1 MPRVP
6 ARFLAVTALCAL
18 QTSPAVA
25 QNMLNGDLTFELG
38 RNFDKSRNFKHIAT
52 SLGTTFD
59 SGFGLQL
66 DMSIG
71 KYEAVTSTV
80 PSATLHAFY
89 APTPDWAVGAFF
101 MGEDQR
107 PGNYVY
113 MGLEAAYTTGDFS
126 AEVYGAYRRDVAL
139 GNHGERYGVEMA
151 YAPDSWSGFGV
162 FGGAHGET
170 GLPAGSKSIAYLG
183 GDYRFANNTK
193 LALTVGHTNLG
204 ETVATVGY
212 QIQFGE
218 GATFSRRHGQ
228 GVFDGY

>member
-1 MPRVP
+1 MPKLTTRLMT
-6 ARFLAVTALCAL
+6 FTAACAL
-18 QTSPAVA
+18 LASPAVS
-25 QNMLNGDLTFELG
+25 QNMLNGDVTFELG
-38 RNFDKSRNFKHIAT
+38 RNFEKSRNFKHIAT

-59 SGFGLQL
+59 SGLGVQL
-66 DMSIG
+66 DLSTG
-71 KYEAVTSTV
+71 KYESVTSTV
-80 PSATLHAFY
+80 PSAGVHVFY
-89 APTPDWAVGAFF
+89 APTSDWAVGGFF

-113 MGLEAAYTTGDFS
+113 MGLEAAYSTGDFRG
-126 AEVYGAYRRDVAL
+126 EIYGAYRRDVAN
-139 GNHGERYGVEMA
+139 GFHGERYGVEMA
-151 YAPDSWSGFGV
+151 YAPGTWNGFGL

-170 GLPAGSKSIAYLG
+170 GLPGGSKSIAYVG

-193 LALTVGHTNLG
+193 LALTVGRTNLR

-212 QIQFGE
+212 TIQFGN